1 MFSLPKNTILVARVM
16 HVYTNMFVNI
26 YANNI
31 IPFIFSSKRT
41 NLVARVMH
49 VYTNISVNIY
59 MLMIWFFLFYPPK
72 KTTATILPNT
82 LLIPIPVAHAWH
94 AAYMLRVMHVY
105 TNMFV
110 NIYANNIIPFI
121 FSSKRTILVARVMH
135 VYTNI
140 FVNVYVNDMIF
151 LVFSV

>member
-1 MFSLPKNTILVARVM
+1 
-16 HVYTNMFVNI
+16 
-26 YANNI
+26 
-31 IPFIFSSKRT
+31 
-41 NLVARVMH
+41 
-49 VYTNISVNIY
+49 
-59 MLMIWFFLFYPPK
+59 
-72 KTTATILPNT
+72 
-82 LLIPIPVAHAWH
+82 
-94 AAYMLRVMHVY
+94 
-105 TNMFV
+105 MFV